1 MMDKP
6 SYEIEQRVEVLPQ
19 LMPRIYR
26 GSGSGDDTD
35 GRLDQ
40 SMLQF
45 LVAAKVFSKT
55 SLSAGAAAMTSS
67 AALLWAART

>member
-45 LVAAKVFSKT
+45 PVAVAAVKVFSKT
-55 SLSAGAAAMTSS
+55 LSLSAGAATMTSS
-67 AALLWAART
+67 AALL